1 MKNDKLYFVII
12 LLILFLMGAY
22 VYASP
27 CMYLKQVRFE
37 NMENRSKQQPKCPNV
52 LVKRGN
58 NIYMYNTTD
67 RSNSIPIRFANLDE
81 YVTYVKN
88 QQAQGNSCPI
98 LFLQEETDVQGNDV
112 YRVRPSPFDLQGGM
126 DPLDAK
132 DELCKITANEFNS
145 KGYHGFDPTGQ
156 GQGIFDILDVIH
168 KSTSCDKL
176 SANPMDSNWGGVEY
190 TQTQV
195 EDGIYKDREV
205 TKPIYF
211 SPKGQFI
218 PDLGNRVPPQ
228 SFISS
233 SGTDLTVNP

>member
-1 MKNDKLYFVII
+1 MKNDRLYFTLI
-12 LLILFLMGAY
+12 LLIIFLIGAY

-27 CMYLKQVRFE
+27 CMYMKKTSILE
-37 NMENRSKQQPKCPNV
+37 NLQNRSNSKPKCPNV

-58 NIYMYNTTD
+58 NIYMYNTSDRTD
-67 RSNSIPIRFANLDE
+67 SVPIRFSNLDE
-81 YVTYVKN
+81 YAVYIK
-88 QQAQGNSCPI
+88 QQKEQGINCPI
-98 LFLQEETDVQGNDV
+98 LFLQEETDAQGNDV

-132 DELCKITANEFNS
+132 DELCKLTAKEFNAQ
-145 KGYHGFDPTGQ
+145 GYHGFDPIGQ
-156 GQGIFDILDVIH
+156 EQGIFNILDVIQ
-168 KSTSCDKL
+168 KSTACGKF

-218 PDLGNRVPPQ
+218 PDLGNRNPPQ

-233 SGTDLTVNP
+233 SGTNIS